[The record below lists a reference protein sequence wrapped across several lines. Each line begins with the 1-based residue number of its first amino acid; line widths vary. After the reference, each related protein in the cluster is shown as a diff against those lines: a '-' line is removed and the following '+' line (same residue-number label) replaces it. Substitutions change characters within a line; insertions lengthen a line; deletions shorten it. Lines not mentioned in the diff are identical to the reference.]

1 MPRLGYFSRMRNTIL
16 VALAWL
22 PLAFGQQ
29 PVTCQNGK
37 CTKVVRGTAP
47 AASRLRVN
55 AHGPVAL
62 EGGTSRTMSYTVK
75 VSVSARTEAEARRVL
90 QQYAVRLEHQGGWA
104 VMTMPG
110 GAATSIV
117 SIQSPRLSQ
126 VVISTTDGVKASG
139 VDGPL
144 EVDTL
149 AGELTVD
156 RVRGDVRLQTG

>member
-1 MPRLGYFSRMRNTIL
+1 MRNTIL

-90 QQYAVRLEHQGGWA
+90 LAAARQRGSTSCLELPSRKSHLEF
-104 VMTMPG
+104 
-110 GAATSIV
+110 
-117 SIQSPRLSQ
+117 RRELSW
-126 VVISTTDGVKASG
+126 
-139 VDGPL
+139 
-144 EVDTL
+144 
-149 AGELTVD
+149 
-156 RVRGDVRLQTG
+156 R